1 MRIAVCIKQVPEV
14 AELKFD
20 PARKT
25 LIREGVTNVVN
36 PFDRRAVTQAIALA
50 REHGGEVLVLTM
62 GPPQAREAL
71 VECLAMGA
79 DRALHLEDRAFA
91 GSDTLATARALAL
104 ALRRESEQGR
114 FDIVFCGKYSVD
126 AETGQVGPEL
136 AELLDIPHISGA
148 TALEYR
154 GERLLVRRETDEGFE
169 LIETSLPC
177 LLTAAERLIRPTKVK
192 DSDLE
197 AARAKPI
204 LQIRAR
210 DLCPDVSIFGFAGS
224 PTQVSEIYEQRSRRS
239 CRFVSA
245 GELVEL
251 IIEQR
256 RDGGRSRAGARSESY
271 RRKGAP
277 RTGRTVWTVVEFT
290 GDEVRPV
297 SFELLGESL
306 KLADR
311 LEGEAAAVIIGNR
324 AVDGWLLDELAAH
337 GAERIYTIEHPD
349 LAEYSAEGWANALA
363 QAIARMRPWAVLV
376 PATANGRDYA
386 PRVAARL
393 GLGLTGDCIGLE
405 LDEKEQLLQ
414 LKPAFGGQIVAPI
427 LSRTFPQMATVRP
440 GMLES
445 IAPDYSRKASV
456 ERLEVD
462 PHPIRTRLLER
473 TEEARETVKLEQ
485 ADVVICVGMGIGGPE
500 NLPLI
505 RELAQKLDA
514 AIGATRRVVDAGWL
528 PRQYQVGLTGK
539 AIAPEVYLGVGVRGA
554 FNHTIGIQRAK
565 VIAAIN
571 KDREADI
578 FKTADYG
585 IIGDSVE
592 MVEEMIE
599 ILKR

>member
-14 AELKFD
+14 AELRFD
-20 PARKT
+20 PERKT

-36 PFDRRAVTQAIALA
+36 PFDRRAVTQAVALA

-71 VECLAMGA
+71 LECLAMGA
-79 DRALHLEDRAFA
+79 DRAIHLEDRAFA
-91 GSDTLATARALAL
+91 GSDTLATARALAR
-104 ALRRESEQGR
+104 ALGRESERGR

-192 DSDLE
+192 GSDLE

-204 LQIRAR
+204 LQLRAR

-224 PTQVSEIYEQRSRRS
+224 PTEVSEIYEQKSARS
-239 CRFVSA
+239 CRLVSA
-245 GELVEL
+245 QELVKL
-251 IIEQR
+251 ILEEGAA
-256 RDGGRSRAGARSESY
+256 DRAEACSESY
-271 RRKGAP
+271 RRKSAP
-277 RTGRTVWTVVEFT
+277 RTGREVWSVVEFI
-290 GDEVRPV
+290 GGEVRPV
-297 SFELLGESL
+297 SLELLGQGL
-306 KLADR
+306 RLADR
-311 LEGEAAAVIIGNR
+311 LEGEAAAVIIDR
-324 AVDGWLLDELAAH
+324 ELDGGLLEELAAR
-337 GAERIYTIEHPD
+337 GAEKIYILEHPA
-349 LAEYSAEGWANALA
+349 LAEYSAEGWANALVR
-363 QAIARMRPWAVLV
+363 AIERLRPWAVLV
-376 PATANGRDYA
+376 PSTADGRDYA

-405 LDEKEQLLQ
+405 LDGQGRLLQ

-427 LSRTFPQMATVRP
+427 LSRTLPQMATVRP
-440 GMLES
+440 GMLAG
-445 IAPDYSRKASV
+445 IAPDYSRKARV
-456 ERLEVD
+456 GRLKID

-485 ADVVICVGMGIGGPE
+485 AGVVICVGMGLGGPE
-500 NLPLI
+500 NLPLV
-505 RELAQKLDA
+505 RKLAERLDA
-514 AIGATRRVVDAGWL
+514 SIGATRRVVDAGWL
-528 PRQYQVGLTGK
+528 PRQHQIGLTGR
-539 AIAPEVYLGVGVRGA
+539 AIAPQVYLGVGVRGA

-571 KDREADI
+571 KDPEAEI

-585 IIGDSVE
+585 IVGDSVE
-592 MVEEMIE
+592 TVKEMIE
-599 ILKR
+599 ILKRQAV

>member
-14 AELKFD
+14 SEIRFD

-25 LIREGVTNVVN
+25 LIREGVTNLVN
-36 PFDRRAVTQAIALA
+36 PFDRRAVTQAVALA

-79 DRALHLEDRAFA
+79 DRAIHLEDRAFA
-91 GSDTLATARALAL
+91 GSDTLATARALAR
-104 ALRRESEQGR
+104 ALGREAERGG
-114 FDIVFCGKYSVD
+114 FDIIFCGKYSVD

-136 AELLDIPHISGA
+136 AELLDIPHVSGA

-169 LIETSLPC
+169 TIEVELPC

-192 DSDLE
+192 DADLE
-197 AARAKPI
+197 AARSKPI
-204 LQIRAR
+204 THVRAR
-210 DLCPDVSIFGFAGS
+210 DLSEDASIFGFAGS
-224 PTQVSEIYEQRSRRS
+224 PTQVSEIYEQKSSRS

-245 GELVEL
+245 KELVQL

-256 RDGGRSRAGARSESY
+256 RGGRAEAGSEGY
-271 RRKGAP
+271 RRKSLP
-277 RTGRTVWTVVEFT
+277 RTGRSVWSVVEFI
-290 GDEVRPV
+290 GEKVRPV

-311 LEGEAAAVIIGNR
+311 LGGEAAAVVIGNR
-324 AVDGWLLDELAAH
+324 AVDGRLLEELAAH
-337 GAERIYTIEHPD
+337 GAERIYRIEHSA

-363 QAIARMRPWAVLV
+363 RAIELLRPWAVLV
-376 PATANGRDYA
+376 PATADGRDYA

-405 LDEKEQLLQ
+405 LDEREQLQQ

-427 LSRTFPQMATVRP
+427 LSRSYPQMATVRP
-440 GMLES
+440 GMLAGIE
-445 IAPDYSRKASV
+445 PDYSRKARV

-473 TEEARETVKLEQ
+473 TEEARETVELEQ
-485 ADVVICVGMGIGGPE
+485 ARIVICVGMGIGGPE
-500 NLPLI
+500 NLPLV
-505 RELAQKLDA
+505 RELAERLGA
-514 AIGATRRVVDAGWL
+514 SIGATRRVVDAGWL
-528 PRQYQVGLTGK
+528 ERQYQVGLTGK

-571 KDREADI
+571 KDREAEI
-578 FKTADYG
+578 FKSADYG
-585 IIGDSVE
+585 IIGDSVGT
-592 MVEEMIE
+592 VKEMIE